1 MEIILSVGHT
11 SGFILVVDINHDSLS
26 QFEPLFLEFMQQEMQ
41 VDAAHDIKH
50 VKRVV
55 KTAKQLCDE
64 ENADIAIVLPA
75 AYLHDCFTYPKDHP
89 NRKQSSAIAAKKAIA
104 YLESIQYPQHY
115 HDAIA
120 HAIEAHSFSASIR
133 PNTLEAQIVQD
144 ADRLDALGA
153 IGVTRCI
160 QVSTHFNAQLYND
173 NDMFAKEREL
183 NDKQFTVDHFQT
195 KLFKIVDTMNT
206 ESAKLEANKRKAF
219 MQTYLKQLHDEVT
232 A

>member
-1 MEIILSVGHT
+1 MT
-11 SGFILVVDINHDSLS
+11 SLS

-41 VDAAHDIKH
+41 VDAAHDIEH

-55 KTAKQLCDE
+55 KTAKLLCDE

-120 HAIEAHSFSASIR
+120 HAIEAHSFSANIR

-160 QVSTHFNAQLYND
+160 QVSAHFNAQLYND

>member
-1 MEIILSVGHT
+1 MT
-11 SGFILVVDINHDSLS
+11 SLS

-41 VDAAHDIKH
+41 IDAAHDIEH

-120 HAIEAHSFSASIR
+120 HAIEAHSFSANIR

-219 MQTYLKQLHDEVT
+219 MQTYLKQLYDEVT

>member
-1 MEIILSVGHT
+1 MT
-11 SGFILVVDINHDSLS
+11 SLS
-26 QFEPLFLEFMQQEMQ
+26 QFEPLFLEFMQHEMQ
-41 VDAAHDIKH
+41 VDAAHDIEH

-120 HAIEAHSFSASIR
+120 HAIEAHSFSANIR
-133 PNTLEAQIVQD
+133 PNTLEVQIVQD

-153 IGVTRCI
+153 IDVTRCI

>member
-1 MEIILSVGHT
+1 MT
-11 SGFILVVDINHDSLS
+11 SLS
-26 QFEPLFLEFMQQEMQ
+26 QLEPLFLEFMQQEMQ
-41 VDAAHDIKH
+41 VDAAHDIEH

-120 HAIEAHSFSASIR
+120 HAIEAHSFSANIR

-173 NDMFAKEREL
+173 DDMFAKEREL

>member
-1 MEIILSVGHT
+1 MT
-11 SGFILVVDINHDSLS
+11 SLS
-26 QFEPLFLEFMQQEMQ
+26 QLEPLFLEFMQQEMQ
-41 VDAAHDIKH
+41 VDAAHDIEH

-104 YLESIQYPQHY
+104 YLESIQYPQQY

-120 HAIEAHSFSASIR
+120 HAIEAHSFSANIR

-160 QVSTHFNAQLYND
+160 QVSTQFNAQLYND

>member
-1 MEIILSVGHT
+1 MT
-11 SGFILVVDINHDSLS
+11 SLS

-41 VDAAHDIKH
+41 VDAAHDIEH

-55 KTAKQLCDE
+55 KTTKQLCDE

-120 HAIEAHSFSASIR
+120 HAIEAHSFSANIR

-173 NDMFAKEREL
+173 DDMFAKEREL

>member
-1 MEIILSVGHT
+1 MT
-11 SGFILVVDINHDSLS
+11 SLS

-41 VDAAHDIKH
+41 VDAAHDIEH

-120 HAIEAHSFSASIR
+120 HAIEAHSFSANIR

-160 QVSTHFNAQLYND
+160 QVSTHFNAQIYND

-206 ESAKLEANKRKAF
+206 KSAKLEANKRKAF

>member
-1 MEIILSVGHT
+1 MT
-11 SGFILVVDINHDSLS
+11 SLS
-26 QFEPLFLEFMQQEMQ
+26 QLEPLFLEFMQQEMQ
-41 VDAAHDIKH
+41 VDAAHDIEH

-120 HAIEAHSFSASIR
+120 HAIEAHSFSANIR

-183 NDKQFTVDHFQT
+183 NDKQFTVDHFRT

-219 MQTYLKQLHDEVT
+219 MQTYLEQLHDEVT

>member
-1 MEIILSVGHT
+1 MT
-11 SGFILVVDINHDSLS
+11 SLS

-41 VDAAHDIKH
+41 VDAAHDIEH

-104 YLESIQYPQHY
+104 YLESIQYPQQY

-120 HAIEAHSFSASIR
+120 HAIEAHSFSANIR

-160 QVSTHFNAQLYND
+160 QVSTHFNALLYND

-219 MQTYLKQLHDEVT
+219 MQTYLKQLYDEVT

>member
-1 MEIILSVGHT
+1 MT
-11 SGFILVVDINHDSLS
+11 SLS

-41 VDAAHDIKH
+41 VDAAHDIEH

-115 HDAIA
+115 HDAID
-120 HAIEAHSFSASIR
+120 HAIEAHSFSANIR

-219 MQTYLKQLHDEVT
+219 MQTYLEQLHDEVT

>member
-1 MEIILSVGHT
+1 MT
-11 SGFILVVDINHDSLS
+11 SLS

-41 VDAAHDIKH
+41 VDAAHDIEH

-120 HAIEAHSFSASIR
+120 HAIEAHSFSANIR
-133 PNTLEAQIVQD
+133 PNTLEAQIAQD

-219 MQTYLKQLHDEVT
+219 MQTYLKQLYDEVT

>member
-1 MEIILSVGHT
+1 MT
-11 SGFILVVDINHDSLS
+11 SLS

-41 VDAAHDIKH
+41 VDAAHDIEH

-75 AYLHDCFTYPKDHP
+75 VYLHDCFTYPKDHP

-120 HAIEAHSFSASIR
+120 HAIEAHSFSANIR

-219 MQTYLKQLHDEVT
+219 MQTYLKQLYDEVT

>member
-1 MEIILSVGHT
+1 MT
-11 SGFILVVDINHDSLS
+11 SLS

-41 VDAAHDIKH
+41 VDAAHDIEH

-55 KTAKQLCDE
+55 KTAKQLCDK

-120 HAIEAHSFSASIR
+120 HAIEAHSFSANIR

-173 NDMFAKEREL
+173 DDMFAKEREL

>member
-1 MEIILSVGHT
+1 MT
-11 SGFILVVDINHDSLS
+11 SLS

-41 VDAAHDIKH
+41 VDAAHDIEH

-104 YLESIQYPQHY
+104 YLETIQYPQHY

-120 HAIEAHSFSASIR
+120 HAIEAHSFSANIR

>member
-1 MEIILSVGHT
+1 MT
-11 SGFILVVDINHDSLS
+11 SLS

-41 VDAAHDIKH
+41 VDAAHDIEH

-120 HAIEAHSFSASIR
+120 HSIEAHNFSANIR

>member
-1 MEIILSVGHT
+1 MT
-11 SGFILVVDINHDSLS
+11 SLS
-26 QFEPLFLEFMQQEMQ
+26 QFESLFLEFMQQEMQ
-41 VDAAHDIKH
+41 VDAAHDIEH

-120 HAIEAHSFSASIR
+120 HAIEAHSFSANIR

>member
-1 MEIILSVGHT
+1 MT
-11 SGFILVVDINHDSLS
+11 SLS

-41 VDAAHDIKH
+41 VDAAHDIEH

-120 HAIEAHSFSASIR
+120 HAIEARSFSANIR

-219 MQTYLKQLHDEVT
+219 MQTYLKQLYDEVT

>member
-1 MEIILSVGHT
+1 MT
-11 SGFILVVDINHDSLS
+11 SLS

-41 VDAAHDIKH
+41 VDAAHDIEH

-55 KTAKQLCDE
+55 KTAKLLCDE

-120 HAIEAHSFSASIR
+120 HAIEAHSFSANIR

-206 ESAKLEANKRKAF
+206 ESARLEANKRKAF
-219 MQTYLKQLHDEVT
+219 MQTYLKQLYDEVT

>member
-1 MEIILSVGHT
+1 MT
-11 SGFILVVDINHDSLS
+11 SLS

-41 VDAAHDIKH
+41 VDAAHDIEH

-120 HAIEAHSFSASIR
+120 HAIEAHSFSANIR

-144 ADRLDALGA
+144 AERLDALGA

>member
-1 MEIILSVGHT
+1 MT
-11 SGFILVVDINHDSLS
+11 SLS

-41 VDAAHDIKH
+41 VDAAHDIEH

-89 NRKQSSAIAAKKAIA
+89 NREQSSAIAAKKAIA

-120 HAIEAHSFSASIR
+120 HAIEAHSFSANIR

-173 NDMFAKEREL
+173 DDMFAKEREL

-219 MQTYLKQLHDEVT
+219 MQTYLKQLYDEVT

>member
-1 MEIILSVGHT
+1 MT
-11 SGFILVVDINHDSLS
+11 SLS

-41 VDAAHDIKH
+41 VDAAHDIEH

-89 NRKQSSAIAAKKAIA
+89 NREQSSAIAAKKAIA

-120 HAIEAHSFSASIR
+120 HAIEAHSFSANIR

-173 NDMFAKEREL
+173 DDMFAKEREL

>member
-1 MEIILSVGHT
+1 MT
-11 SGFILVVDINHDSLS
+11 SLS

-41 VDAAHDIKH
+41 VDSAHNIEH

-120 HAIEAHSFSASIR
+120 HAIEAHSFSANIR

>member
-1 MEIILSVGHT
+1 MT
-11 SGFILVVDINHDSLS
+11 SLS

-41 VDAAHDIKH
+41 VDAAHDIEH

-120 HAIEAHSFSASIR
+120 HAIEAHSFSANIR

-173 NDMFAKEREL
+173 DDMFAKEREL

>member
-1 MEIILSVGHT
+1 MT
-11 SGFILVVDINHDSLS
+11 SLS
-26 QFEPLFLEFMQQEMQ
+26 QFEPLFWEFMQQEMQ
-41 VDAAHDIKH
+41 VDAAHDIEH

-120 HAIEAHSFSASIR
+120 HAIEAHSFSANIR

-219 MQTYLKQLHDEVT
+219 MQTYLKQLYDEVT

>member
-1 MEIILSVGHT
+1 MT
-11 SGFILVVDINHDSLS
+11 SLS

-41 VDAAHDIKH
+41 VDAAHDIEH

-120 HAIEAHSFSASIR
+120 HAIEAHSFSANIR

-153 IGVTRCI
+153 IGATRCI

-195 KLFKIVDTMNT
+195 KLFKLVDTMNT

-219 MQTYLKQLHDEVT
+219 MQTYLKQLYDEVT

>member
-1 MEIILSVGHT
+1 MT
-11 SGFILVVDINHDSLS
+11 SLS
-26 QFEPLFLEFMQQEMQ
+26 KLEPLFLEFMQQEMQ
-41 VDAAHDIKH
+41 VDAAHDIEH

-55 KTAKQLCDE
+55 KTAKQLCDK

-120 HAIEAHSFSASIR
+120 HAIEAHSFSANIR

-219 MQTYLKQLHDEVT
+219 MQTYLKQLYDEVT

>member
-1 MEIILSVGHT
+1 MT
-11 SGFILVVDINHDSLS
+11 SLS

-41 VDAAHDIKH
+41 VDAAHDIEH

-120 HAIEAHSFSASIR
+120 HAIEAHSFSANIR

-206 ESAKLEANKRKAF
+206 QSAKLEANKRKAF
-219 MQTYLKQLHDEVT
+219 MQTYLKQLYDEVT

>member
-1 MEIILSVGHT
+1 MT
-11 SGFILVVDINHDSLS
+11 SLS

-41 VDAAHDIKH
+41 VDAAHDIEH

-120 HAIEAHSFSASIR
+120 HAIEAHSFSAKIR

-173 NDMFAKEREL
+173 DDMFAKEREL
-183 NDKQFTVDHFQT
+183 NDKQFTIDHFQT

-219 MQTYLKQLHDEVT
+219 MQTYLKQLHHEVT